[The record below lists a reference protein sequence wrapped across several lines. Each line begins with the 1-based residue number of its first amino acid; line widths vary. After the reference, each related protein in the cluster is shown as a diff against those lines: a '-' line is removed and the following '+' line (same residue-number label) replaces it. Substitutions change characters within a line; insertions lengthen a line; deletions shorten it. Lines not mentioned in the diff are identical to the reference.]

1 MGNILVI
8 CVIHH
13 FPVSFQFLRDADTD
27 DRVTEAPV
35 ITDTPWQFSVLIS
48 G

>member
-8 CVIHH
+8 CVIHN
-13 FPVSFQFLRDADTD
+13 FPVCFQPLRGADTD
-27 DRVTEAPV
+27 DRVTEVPV
-35 ITDTPWQFSVLIS
+35 ITDTLWPFPVLIS